1 MRSIYTII
9 IFVFPL
15 IVFCQVGI
23 GTSTPH
29 AQLDIVAESPD
40 NPSVIDGILIP
51 RIKKFPSPNPGDDQ
65 NGMLVYL
72 TSDSPQFKKGFY
84 YWNSENKNWEG
95 LGGSSTGGFHKTG
108 SSESPQTIDE
118 PAYRTGNLGI
128 GTRELSAKLQIV
140 LNSQAD
146 IAIKKGLEVDN
157 NNPATDNLT
166 TYGIISDNRSA
177 TNGTKYGIKNNVGG
191 MGLGVHYGIFNE
203 AYQNSGTN
211 DIYGIFNRVG
221 RTFGSNSN
229 NYGIYTQIGTVQ
241 GSGNIYGIYSSALG
255 DHNAKVYA
263 GYFVGRVGIGMT
275 PQEEYRFPAV
285 KGKTDQ
291 ILTLDNTG
299 NMNWTYPNT
308 QNYSTT
314 GSAIGEF
321 VITDE
326 ISSLRINDQVSSLR
340 IPPANA
346 NKGRIIT
353 LIAWKGTKTK
363 PFNFSGNNDDIYDV
377 VNDVSLPSISG
388 SQVLTIQSAGNI
400 WIVLNIRKA
409 P

>member
-1 MRSIYTII
+1 MRSIYLVLF
-9 IFVFPL
+9 IFLPVIGFS
-15 IVFCQVGI
+15 QVGI
-23 GTSTPH
+23 GTSSPH
-29 AQLDIVAESPD
+29 AQLDIVADFPD

-51 RIKKFPSPNPGDDQ
+51 RISKFPTVNPGFEQ
-65 NGMLVYL
+65 NGLLIYL
-72 TSDSPQFKKGFY
+72 TSDIPGFNKGFY
-84 YWNSENKNWEG
+84 YWNNDNKKWEN
-95 LGGSSTGGFHKTG
+95 LGGSSIGGFHKTG
-108 SSESPQTIDE
+108 TSVVPQSIDE
-118 PAYRTGNLGI
+118 PAYRSGNLGI
-128 GTRELSAKLQIV
+128 GTQELSAKLQIV

-146 IAIKKGLEVDN
+146 LAIKKGLEVDN

-191 MGLGVHYGIFNE
+191 IGLGVHYGIFNE
-203 AYQNSGTN
+203 AYQNTGTN

-221 RTFGSNSN
+221 RTFGSSSN

-263 GYFVGRVGIGMT
+263 GYFAGRVGIGMT
-275 PQEEYRFPAV
+275 PQEEYRFPAI
-285 KGKTDQ
+285 KGKTEQ
-291 ILTLDNTG
+291 ILTLDNSG

-314 GSAIGEF
+314 GGATGEF
-321 VITDE
+321 IITEE
-326 ISSLRINDQVSSLR
+326 IYSLRINDQISSLN
-340 IPPANA
+340 IPPANT

-353 LIAWKGTKTK
+353 LIAWKGTRTK
-363 PFNFSGNNDDIYDV
+363 PFNFSGNNDDIYDM
-377 VNDVSLPSISG
+377 VNDVSISSISG
-388 SQVLTIQSAGNI
+388 SQILTIQSAGNRWLVI
-400 WIVLNIRKA
+400 NNRKA